1 MIPELLQMYE
11 TFVCSCHCHHHTCL
25 LRLSR
30 HHPHEVDDFNASAPT
45 TRTLLRLP
53 VRDYALIIDTCGPQH
68 FEDSPEPHS
77 RPLTKDPAHMV
88 RETLEG
94 GRYSA
99 QRPGSRALTQRIADS
114 PGALKRL
121 AKSNEPVIPAKC
133 HVLSN
138 KYMNDWFRCPGID
151 GLDPNDVLAC
161 F

>member
-11 TFVCSCHCHHHTCL
+11 TFVCSCSCHHHTYQ

-30 HHPHEVDDFNASAPT
+30 HHPHEGDDFNASAPT
-45 TRTLLRLP
+45 TRTLLILP
-53 VRDYALIIDTCGPQH
+53 VKDYALIIDTCGPQH
-68 FEDSPEPHS
+68 FEDFPKPHS
-77 RPLTKDPAHMV
+77 RPLTKDPADMV
-88 RETLEG
+88 RQILEG

-99 QRPGSRALTQRIADS
+99 RRPGSRALTQRIADS

-121 AKSNEPVIPAKC
+121 AKSNKPVRPAKC

-138 KYMNDWFRCPGID
+138 RYMNDWFHCPGI
-151 GLDPNDVLAC
+151 DVLAC